1 MNITKIT
8 AGVLTASVLM
18 VPIGMGIGVTNAVAT
33 PAGTQ
38 IGLELPIAPV
48 GSQHVNEPVVNTVKT
63 PVQSTLTIHNGQRY
77 LTHEN
82 LITGH

>member
-8 AGVLTASVLM
+8 AGVLTAGVLM
-18 VPIGMGIGVTNAVAT
+18 VPIGMGIGVTNAVAA

-48 GSQHVNEPVVNTVKT
+48 GSQHVNEPTVNTIKT
-63 PVQSTLTIHNGQRY
+63 TLTIHNGQRY

-82 LITGH
+82 LIPGH